1 MSEITVSESKDYF
14 IKDGKPFF
22 YLADTIWMAF
32 SKLSE
37 SEWRDY
43 LHYRKVQ
50 GFNVVQVSL
59 FPLDHD
65 NSADENEL
73 LPFMKNEDG
82 TPDYYVRNDAY
93 FNKVEKMIA
102 VAAEYGITVALHL
115 VWAHHIP
122 DSWASKGH
130 EERVIPEAQLYPIYS
145 YAVERVKKYHPVY
158 AISGDVRFENQAVT
172 DYCMKVLKIV
182 NELDNGALTTLH
194 IAPGEQPDD
203 SLIYNPALKFYSY
216 QSGHSFLDQDNP
228 EKFSAQFLKQPV
240 KRPIVNTEPSYEGHK
255 DGFREGRFRAEDVR
269 RMAWSSL
276 MTGAKAGITYGA
288 HGIWS
293 CHRRENFFNNTSFS
307 GIPYDFGTAL
317 RFPGAWDYSFAKAIF
332 EYAKLYDIQPA
343 QELLENPIPGCYCC
357 KAEDKLTVYLPYNS
371 EVILKKDVSKWNSR
385 MIILEDHNVGVPV
398 YYEREGKT
406 IISVHDFNSDVLYLF
421 SRN

>member
-1 MSEITVSESKDYF
+1 MHKITVSESKDYF
-14 IKDGKPFF
+14 LRDGKPFF
-22 YLADTIWMAF
+22 YLADTVWMAF

-65 NSADENEL
+65 NSEDEDAL
-73 LPFMKNEDG
+73 TPFMRNRDG
-82 TPDYYVRNDAY
+82 TPNYSLRRDAY
-93 FNKVEKMIA
+93 FDRVERMTAIA
-102 VAAEYGITVALHL
+102 EEYGITVALHL

-122 DSWASKGH
+122 DTWASKGH
-130 EERVIPEAQLYPIYS
+130 KERVIPEGELYPIYS
-145 YAVERVKKYHPVY
+145 YVIKRMKKYHPIY

-172 DYCMKVLKIV
+172 DYCTQVLKIV
-182 NELDNGALTTLH
+182 DELDHGALTTLH
-194 IAPGEQPDD
+194 IAPGEEPDK
-203 SLIYNPALKFYSY
+203 SLVGNSVLKFYSY

-228 EKFSAQFLKQPV
+228 EKFSAQFLRQPV

-255 DGFREGRFRAEDVR
+255 DGFREGRFRREDVR

-293 CHRRENFFNNTSFS
+293 CHRRKNHFNNASFS
-307 GIPYDFGTAL
+307 GIPYDFATAL
-317 RFPGAWDYSFAKAIF
+317 RFPGAWDYSFAKAVF
-332 EYAKLYDIQPA
+332 EEAGLYDIKPA
-343 QELLENPIPGCYCC
+343 QELLENPIPGCYCSE
-357 KAEDKLTVYLPYNS
+357 AEDKLAIYLPHNS
-371 EVILKKDVSKWNSR
+371 PVVVNRDISKWRGR
-385 MIILEDHNVGVPV
+385 MIILEDHNVGVPI
-398 YYEREGKT
+398 YHEKDGKT
-406 IISVHDFNSDVLYLF
+406 ILSVHDFNSDVLYLF
-421 SRN
+421 KRG

>member
-14 IKDGKPFF
+14 IKDGMPFF

-82 TPDYYVRNDAY
+82 TPDYCVRNDAY

-130 EERVIPEAQLYPIYS
+130 GERVIPEAQLYPIYS

-288 HGIWS
+288 HGI
-293 CHRRENFFNNTSFS
+293 S

-317 RFPGAWDYSFAKAIF
+317 RFPGAWDFSFAKAIF
-332 EYAKLYDIQPA
+332 EDAKLYDIQPA
-343 QELLENPIPGCYCC
+343 HELLENPIPGCYCC
-357 KAEDKLTVYLPYNS
+357 KAEDKLAVYLPYNS
-371 EVILKKDVSKWNSR
+371 EVILKMDVSKWHGR

-398 YYEREGKT
+398 YYERDGKT

>member
-194 IAPGEQPDD
+194 IAP
-203 SLIYNPALKFYSY
+203 
-216 QSGHSFLDQDNP
+216 
-228 EKFSAQFLKQPV
+228 
-240 KRPIVNTEPSYEGHK
+240 R
-255 DGFREGRFRAEDVR
+255 
-269 RMAWSSL
+269 
-276 MTGAKAGITYGA
+276 GAAG
-288 HGIWS
+288 
-293 CHRRENFFNNTSFS
+293 
-307 GIPYDFGTAL
+307 
-317 RFPGAWDYSFAKAIF
+317 
-332 EYAKLYDIQPA
+332 
-343 QELLENPIPGCYCC
+343 
-357 KAEDKLTVYLPYNS
+357 
-371 EVILKKDVSKWNSR
+371 
-385 MIILEDHNVGVPV
+385 
-398 YYEREGKT
+398 
-406 IISVHDFNSDVLYLF
+406 
-421 SRN
+421 